1 MASRKRKLEVEETSP
16 EEESKGPSIHFEEAC
31 ILVTTVALLAGIV
44 VIFLMLGQRFGAGPF
59 A

>member
-1 MASRKRKLEVEETSP
+1 MASRKRKLEVEETSA
-16 EEESKGPSIHFEEAC
+16 EEPKGPSIGFEDAC

-44 VIFLMLGQRFGAGPF
+44 VIFLMLGQRFDVGPF